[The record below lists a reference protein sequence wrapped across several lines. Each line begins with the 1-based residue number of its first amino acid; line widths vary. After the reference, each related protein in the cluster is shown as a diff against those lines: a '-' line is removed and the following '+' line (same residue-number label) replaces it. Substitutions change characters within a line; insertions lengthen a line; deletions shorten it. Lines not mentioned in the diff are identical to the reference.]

1 MTTENTAKFFGLFLI
16 LMIFAI
22 STLDSSVFAQ
32 TTRTECFVR
41 GARVV
46 SEDYDPAARRGVVVL
61 SHPEVGEVEGV
72 SLAPA
77 DRFPIQMQAQLMAL
91 EAAKAVA
98 YGKIAE
104 RLCGVSVSK

>member
-1 MTTENTAKFFGLFLI
+1 MKVFALI
-16 LMIFAI
+16 LTALAI
-22 STLDSSVFAQ
+22 SSLIDSAEAQ
-32 TTRTECFVR
+32 TTQTQCFIR

-46 SEDYDPAARRGVVVL
+46 SENYDPAARRGVVVL